1 MYLTGHTAE
10 VVCLCVSKTG
20 SLCATGQVGS
30 VRQPGQPSKLIV
42 WDIPR
47 QKLLWEVVGLAGSV
61 ISVDI
66 SWDSRFIV
74 ASGEN
79 LLIIVFDVDQGE
91 IVYTR
96 RVETIC
102 KICVFSQISNT
113 QDYIFMTVLET
124 QIFKNT
130 LKFDLTS
137 MTHTVCTEKIHSNNL
152 HRKPVDAVV
161 LGDYSVIS
169 STTGDLS
176 VYSISEGKFLGN
188 FLCGELPIGFMAAI
202 SRKKFACVAGMHRI
216 LLIEMSDNPSVS
228 LKIENELYCSSNEKI
243 SAISFSSPDRNLLI
257 SLADGSTVAV
267 SIDGSSKDAMK
278 AFPFH
283 RSSSKVTVL
292 TTHESIP
299 KQVITAGNLSGE
311 ITRWNSETLSPIR
324 NISLAKS
331 DTQVTCLS
339 MCEGHIFCG
348 LSSGQIKVLFE
359 DKVRFEI
366 PAAHRGP
373 VSCIDSY
380 VNGYY
385 VSGGEDSVVRVW
397 TQSKLI
403 TQFSQSSGSILGVLI
418 DRSDENTTVFAYNN
432 KREIFA
438 LDLKAVKLRKKFSA
452 IKFGNIVGMVQK
464 TYGLDLVLVTAHY
477 EGYIGVW
484 DIDYD
489 QCILSLKLDDPY
501 RLTCLSAG
509 STELTILCGGNS
521 GELHRVTLSE
531 TDSHTLLKN
540 EVSSSPVLQISPDG
554 EVVLNSEGH
563 IFFVTF

>member
-20 SLCATGQVGS
+20 SLCATGQLGS
-30 VRQPGQPSKLIV
+30 VSQPGQPSKLLV

-47 QKLLWEVVGLAGSV
+47 QKLVWEVGGLAGSV
-61 ISVDI
+61 VSVDI

-79 LLIIVFDVDQGE
+79 LLVIVFDVCQGE

-96 RVETIC
+96 RVESIC
-102 KICVFSQISNT
+102 KMCFFSQVSNS
-113 QDYIFMTVLET
+113 QDYVFLTVLET

-137 MTHTVCTEKIHSNNL
+137 MTHTVCTEKISSSNL

-161 LGDYSVIS
+161 LGDYSVLS

-176 VYSISEGKFLGN
+176 VYSIAEGKFLGT
-188 FLCGELPIGFMAAI
+188 FLCGDLPIGLMAGI
-202 SRKKFACVAGMHRI
+202 SGEEFACVAGMHKI
-216 LLIEMSDNPSVS
+216 LLIRMSENPSMS
-228 LKIENELYCSSNEKI
+228 LKIDKEVYCSWIDKI
-243 SAISFSSPDRNLLI
+243 SALSFSAPDRNLLL

-267 SIDGSSKDAMK
+267 NIDDSSKDAIK
-278 AFPFH
+278 ALPFY

-299 KQVITAGNLSGE
+299 KQVITAGNLASE
-311 ITRWNSETLSPIR
+311 ITRWDSESLSPIHK
-324 NISLAKS
+324 IPLAKS
-331 DTQVTCLS
+331 DTHVTCLS
-339 MCEGHIFCG
+339 VCESQIFCG
-348 LSSGQIKVLFE
+348 LSSGQIKVLLD
-359 DKVRFEI
+359 DKTRFEI

-373 VSCIDSY
+373 VTSIDSY

-397 TQSKLI
+397 IQSKLL

-418 DRSDENTTVFAYNN
+418 DRNDENTTVFAYNN

-477 EGYIGVW
+477 EGHIVVW

-509 STELTILCGGNS
+509 SAEWTIMCGGSS
-521 GELHRVTLSE
+521 GELHMVSLTD
-531 TDSHTLLKN
+531 TDSHQMLKN
-540 EVSSSPVLQISPDG
+540 EVSPSPVLQISPDG
-554 EVVLNSEGH
+554 DIVLNSEGH
-563 IFFVTF
+563 IFFVTV